1 MASKKLTIGADRF
14 LALEWA
20 NYAYELFISMGD
32 QATARD
38 SLRMYLEDQIEGKES
53 SRKTAI
59 QLNRLWLTSEDSCD
73 SLRKMTLSF
82 PNTPSIMPSP
92 IFHLGLAIN
101 IFPIYKQCVL
111 VVGTL
116 AKIMDSVTNKAIVD
130 RVMERFPSPTSI
142 PRAVGRVLQ
151 TLKDWGFIDLLQN
164 RVTIK
169 EIHVVDPDLV
179 NWYIL
184 ALLQA
189 NSQSEI
195 TLQELENCP
204 FKLGVNFLHL
214 RKAINQ
220 SSDLFLSRSYQGY
233 EVIRRKQMTLE

>member
-1 MASKKLTIGADRF
+1 
-14 LALEWA
+14 
-20 NYAYELFISMGD
+20 
-32 QATARD
+32 
-38 SLRMYLEDQIEGKES
+38 
-53 SRKTAI
+53 
-59 QLNRLWLTSEDSCD
+59 
-73 SLRKMTLSF
+73 
-82 PNTPSIMPSP
+82 
-92 IFHLGLAIN
+92 
-101 IFPIYKQCVL
+101 
-111 VVGTL
+111 
-116 AKIMDSVTNKAIVD
+116 
-130 RVMERFPSPTSI
+130 MERFPSPTSI